1 MFSLFTHYRE
11 IRGNLAEQVKEMK
24 VKYPGFTPGLAIIQ
38 VGAREDSNVYIR
50 MKMKAAE
57 EIGIKASHIVL
68 PSSIT
73 QSEVWLFRIKQIY
86 MKLITQ
92 MIHLHSFL

>member
-1 MFSLFTHYRE
+1 MTIEFEYFFICVNCRE
-11 IRGNLAEQVKEMK
+11 IRGDLAEQVKEMK
-24 VKYPGFTPGLAIIQ
+24 AKYPGFNPGLAIIQ

-73 QSEVWLFRIKQIY
+73 QSEVWISRI
-86 MKLITQ
+86 
-92 MIHLHSFL
+92 